1 MPKKDNKKK
10 INKKILI
17 ILILILL
24 LVLAGFAIYMNT
36 MVETDKPKIE
46 TNKDAKKI
54 KNEYESL
61 NGQVTEDGK
70 TYPEVNIPEEN
81 VMNYSDINEILK
93 LFEEK
98 KDGVV
103 YLGSAKSLYSRS
115 AIEVLL
121 NETTKTKIDKVYYLE
136 IEKTKTENKEKYNE
150 LKELLGEEYFDKENN
165 TNDLQIPLVLF
176 IVDGNVVSYQKGTLF
191 SQVSP
196 YDELNEDQKA
206 GLGEIYRYGIRDVLE
221 GMKN

>member
-1 MPKKDNKKK
+1 MKMDKANKKK
-10 INKKILI
+10 KNKILVIVIPIVLI
-17 ILILILL
+17 ILICIGVYVVKENKKEEKLK
-24 LVLAGFAIYMNT
+24 
-36 MVETDKPKIE
+36 TDNI
-46 TNKDAKKI
+46 DF
-54 KNEYESL
+54 KNEYEAL
-61 NGQVTEDGK
+61 NGQLTEDGK
-70 TYPEVNIPEEN
+70 EYPEVNIPEEN
-81 VMNYSDINEILK
+81 VMNYSDINEVLK
-93 LFEEK
+93 LFKDK
-98 KDGVV
+98 KDGIV

-121 NETTKTKIDKVYYLE
+121 NETAKTKIDKVYYLE

-196 YDELNEDQKA
+196 YDELNEDQKT